1 MAQTS
6 FFTSFLRCKCKVD
19 KDNIIWLTETD
30 YNGRSFKYNFTD
42 VMRKL
47 QSEKDIYVKV
57 SYDNNLEHTKKTD
70 F

>member
-6 FFTSFLRCKCKVD
+6 FFTNFSRCRCKVD
-19 KDNIIWLTETD
+19 ENNIIWLTETD
-30 YNGRSFKYNFTD
+30 YNGRSFRYNFTD

-47 QSEKDIYVKV
+47 QREKDIYVKV
-57 SYDNNLEHTKKTD
+57 SYDNNLDDVKKST

>member
-6 FFTSFLRCKCKVD
+6 FFTNFSRCKCKVD

-30 YNGRSFKYNFTD
+30 YNGRSFRYNFTD